1 MVYPTEEVRAVWTSD
16 QGSMAHQTAV
26 TRWPK
31 IVEGTVDDVDETA
44 ASSDKDKRAEWAT
57 MRIALQEIMHEIERN
72 EPLKSV

>member
-1 MVYPTEEVRAVWTSD
+1 
-16 QGSMAHQTAV
+16 MAQQTAV

-31 IVEGTVDDVDETA
+31 IVEGTVDDVDDVDETA
-44 ASSDKDKRAEWAT
+44 ASSDKDKRAQWAT

>member
-31 IVEGTVDDVDETA
+31 IVEGTVDDLDETA
-44 ASSDKDKRAEWAT
+44 ASSDKNKRAEWAT
-57 MRIALQEIMHEIERN
+57 LRIALQEIMHEIERN

>member
-1 MVYPTEEVRAVWTSD
+1 MDLRPRVD
-16 QGSMAHQTAV
+16 GSTDGRQ
-26 TRWPK
+26 RWPK